1 MGQENK
7 DCPYCGEIIK
17 RIAKKCKHCGE
28 FLDERMRRDQ
38 EERERASRRPDP
50 SLAAV
55 IPVGR
60 APSAI
65 AAGYLGLL
73 SPLIIFAPFA
83 LLVGILALNQ
93 MKKDPELT
101 GAGRAWF
108 GIIMGAIFS
117 LAFVAM
123 LLPNLMK

>member
-1 MGQENK
+1 MGHNDK

-17 RIAKKCKHCGE
+17 RVAKKCKHCGE
-28 FLDERMRRDQ
+28 FLDKRMRRER
-38 EERERASRRPDP
+38 EERERGSRRPDP

-55 IPVGR
+55 LPVGR

-83 LLVGILALNQ
+83 LLVGILALKE

-117 LAFVAM
+117 LAFAAM
-123 LLPNLMK
+123 LIPK